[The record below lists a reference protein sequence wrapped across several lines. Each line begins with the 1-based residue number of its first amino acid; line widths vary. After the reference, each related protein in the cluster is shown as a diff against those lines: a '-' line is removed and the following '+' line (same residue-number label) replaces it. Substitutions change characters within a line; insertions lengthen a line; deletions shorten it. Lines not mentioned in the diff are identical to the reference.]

1 MQDKGSLKVG
11 RMAMTFDRL
20 DLGRTSS
27 NFEDGF
33 KNNLL
38 VKCMASLGQMTDE
51 IRHFLAIP
59 CTAGCLTVSLAT
71 NC

>member
-1 MQDKGSLKVG
+1 
-11 RMAMTFDRL
+11 MAFDGL
-20 DLGRTSS
+20 GLGRTSS
-27 NFEDGF
+27 NFEDEF
-33 KNNLL
+33 KNNELA
-38 VKCMASLGQMTDE
+38 KCMASLGQMTDK